1 MAFTPTEEAQL
12 RAVIEAI
19 NNGKTIAQLTASTVL
34 TVVDLIEIIQ
44 DGVSKKASISEI
56 ITLANS
62 ELNIQGI
69 YMAEHVIT
77 TTNGVMQSE
86 EPYAVIGTN
95 VFQLPLDFDA
105 TKLSI
110 FFDGAARVRPTINS
124 SVNPNTAT
132 LSLVPLEQ
140 NDILI
145 LYYKKTI

>member
-77 TTNGVMQSE
+77 STDGIQETE

-110 FFDGAARVRPTINS
+110 FFDGSAQVRPTINS

-132 LSLVPLEQ
+132 FSLVPLEQ

>member
-12 RAVIEAI
+12 RAVITAI

-77 TTNGVMQSE
+77 STNGVMQTE
-86 EPYAVIGTN
+86 EPYAVIGTSTFN
-95 VFQLPLDFDA
+95 LPLDFDA

-110 FFDGAARVRPTINS
+110 FFDGAAQVRPTINS

-132 LSLVPLEQ
+132 FSLVPLEQ

>member
-12 RAVIEAI
+12 RAVIAAI

-77 TTNGVMQSE
+77 STNGVMQSE

-110 FFDGAARVRPTINS
+110 FFDGAAQVRPTINS
-124 SVNPNTAT
+124 SVSPNTAT
-132 LSLVPLEQ
+132 FSLVPLEQ

-145 LYYKKTI
+145 LYYKKTL